1 MNKNHINKKNTRDWV
16 YCNEDS
22 RAEYHRNVFI
32 NEHGGEF
39 THKWDKFGGEWTWS
53 EKKTSEVPEEV
64 KEKKRYIL
72 TDLKGN
78 EYITENLSKF
88 CRDNDLNKSA
98 IFKVLSGER
107 SHHKGYRVRKEGE

>member
-1 MNKNHINKKNTRDWV
+1 MNKDHINQRNTRAWTS
-16 YCNEDS
+16 CNDNS
-22 RAEYHRNVFI
+22 RSQYHRNVFI
-32 NEHGGEF
+32 SEHGGEF
-39 THKWDKFGGEWTWS
+39 TFKWDKFGGEWTWS
-53 EKKTSEVPEEV
+53 EEKTPEIPEV
-64 KEKKRYIL
+64 KEKKIYIL

-88 CRDNDLNKSA
+88 CRDNNLNKSA